1 MNKHVLPRISG
12 NPGPGRPRKALR
24 LEPEPPKET
33 DPHSARITM
42 SIEEMGRELGI
53 SRTTAYDLAQ
63 QPGFPSFTI
72 GRRVLISR
80 DGLMKWIES
89 QCLTKAHESLQP
101 VEK

>member
-1 MNKHVLPRISG
+1 MNRHIVPRSSG
-12 NPGPGRPRKALR
+12 KPGPGRPRKALR
-24 LEPEPPKET
+24 LEPEPPKDIDSPST
-33 DPHSARITM
+33 RMTM
-42 SIEEMGRELGI
+42 SIEEMGKELGI

-80 DGLMKWIES
+80 NGLMKWIEN
-89 QCLTKAHESLQP
+89 QCLTKAPESLQP